1 MFEALKIDTQP
12 DDPAVVADY
21 EALNDSVLSWLPR
34 LALFALIAWQVSL
47 NVKLIITKGKDDEE
61 SKLWVQAIL
70 VINIV
75 ALVVLMANYLFY

>member
-34 LALFALIAWQVSL
+34 LALFALITWQVSL

-75 ALVVLMANYLFY
+75 ALVVLMANYLIY

>member
-75 ALVVLMANYLFY
+75 ALVVLMANYLIY

>member
-12 DDPAVVADY
+12 DEPAVVADY

-75 ALVVLMANYLFY
+75 ALVVLMANYLIY